1 MKIPSE
7 IQELLWN
14 QVRQYNNRN
23 FVADDPISIP
33 HRFSQKQDIEISA
46 FFAATL
52 AWGQRVT
59 FINSTNKLMDIF
71 ENAPFDFIVNVTE
84 SDLDSIPKFVH
95 RTFNSEDLRYFIRF
109 LKNHYTENNSLE
121 TAFFP
126 SKTQNAN
133 AVKDGLIHFHSSF
146 FEGQDKCRTKKH
158 VSTPSKNSAS
168 KRLNMFLRWMV
179 RDNDGVDFG
188 LWKNISASQL
198 MIPLDVHVH
207 RVALNLELI
216 TSSKA
221 NWQTVEELTAVLRQL
236 NPSDPTIFDYAL
248 FGFGVEERKLK

>member
-1 MKIPSE
+1 MKIPPE
-7 IQELLWN
+7 IQELLWD

-59 FINSTNKLMDIF
+59 IINSTNKLMDIF
-71 ENAPFDFIVNVTE
+71 ENAPFDFITNVTE
-84 SDLDSIPKFVH
+84 NELDGIPKFVH
-95 RTFNSEDLRYFIRF
+95 RTFNSEDLLFFIRF
-109 LKNHYTENNSLE
+109 LKNQYKHHNSLE

-126 SKTQNAN
+126 SKTNDIN
-133 AVKDGLIHFHSSF
+133 AVKNGLFHFHGSF

-179 RDNDGVDFG
+179 RENDGVDFG
-188 LWKNISASQL
+188 IWQNINASQL

-216 TSSKA
+216 TSTKA
-221 NWQTVEELTAVLRQL
+221 NWQTVEELTAVLRQI

>member
-1 MKIPSE
+1 MKISSE
-7 IQELLWN
+7 IQELLWDR
-14 QVRQYNNRN
+14 VRQYNNRN
-23 FVADDPISIP
+23 FVGDDPISIP

-52 AWGQRVT
+52 AWGQRKT
-59 FINSTNKLMDIF
+59 IIKSTNKLMEIF
-71 ENAPFDFIVNVTE
+71 DNAPFDFIKNATG
-84 SDLDSIPKFVH
+84 SDLENIPKFVH
-95 RTFNSEDLRYFIRF
+95 RTFNSEDLLFFIGF
-109 LKNHYTENNSLE
+109 LKNHYKLHNSLE

-126 SKTQNAN
+126 SISNNEN
-133 AVKDGLIHFHSSF
+133 AVKEGLIHFHSSF
-146 FEGQDKCRTKKH
+146 FEGQEKCRTKKH

-179 RDNDGVDFG
+179 RENDGVDFG
-188 LWKNISASQL
+188 IWNNIDSSQL

-207 RVALNLELI
+207 RVAINLGLI
-216 TSSKA
+216 TSTKA